1 MTELQ
6 LKKDLANIT
15 DAELIEQA
23 KNMICKLAETSGRSL
38 QMSVP
43 PNKRDTDM
51 LLMELVNRYDNVVN
65 NLLISGVVSSKKPYY
80 MLVNKNGNP
89 ITTDSKLPIFW
100 LKKIAKKEAVKFNAD
115 IKKIYL

>member
-6 LKKDLANIT
+6 LKTDLANIT

-23 KNMICKLAETSGRSL
+23 KNMICKLAETSGKSL

-65 NLLISGVVSSKKPYY
+65 NLLISGVVVPKGMFCDCKAP
-80 MLVNKNGNP
+80 LIRTGNNTNGYCGSCGKDLN
-89 ITTDSKLPIFW
+89 
-100 LKKIAKKEAVKFNAD
+100 
-115 IKKIYL
+115 

>member
-6 LKKDLANIT
+6 LKTDLANIT

-65 NLLISGVVSSKKPYY
+65 NLLISGVVLQSEQLP
-80 MLVNKNGNP
+80 KNNCTLNRQTCGKGSACKYP
-89 ITTDSKLPIFW
+89 HCHI
-100 LKKIAKKEAVKFNAD
+100 
-115 IKKIYL
+115 

>member
-6 LKKDLANIT
+6 LKTDLANIT

-23 KNMICKLAETSGRSL
+23 KNMICNLAETSGKSL

-65 NLLISGVVSSKKPYY
+65 NLLISGVVVPKGTLCGKQCDNLQTACPKCYAEYLEYKK
-80 MLVNKNGNP
+80 NP
-89 ITTDSKLPIFW
+89 NYGK
-100 LKKIAKKEAVKFNAD
+100 
-115 IKKIYL
+115 

>member
-6 LKKDLANIT
+6 LKTDLANIT

-65 NLLISGVVSSKKPYY
+65 NLLISGVVVPKGTLCECNWP
-80 MLVNKNGNP
+80 LVRTGTKEKAEYCGNCG
-89 ITTDSKLPIFW
+89 K
-100 LKKIAKKEAVKFNAD
+100 D
-115 IKKIYL
+115 I